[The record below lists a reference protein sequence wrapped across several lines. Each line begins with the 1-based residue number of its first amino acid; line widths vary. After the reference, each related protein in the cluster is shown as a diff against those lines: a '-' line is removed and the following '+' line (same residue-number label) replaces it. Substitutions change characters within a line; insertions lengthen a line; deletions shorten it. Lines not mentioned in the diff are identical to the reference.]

1 MASNMTNFPQEKF
14 ASIAEYVEGY
24 AKVLREGLDSVD
36 RIALD
41 SVFQS
46 LRDTYRHRR
55 TVWVCGNGGS
65 ASISDHFSCD
75 HLKGAR
81 TNTPLR
87 PRVLSLSSNT
97 ALLTAIG
104 NDFSFDR
111 IFEYQLASVAASG
124 DVLVAVSSSG
134 NSPNI
139 LRAVEAAKSLG
150 LKTIGFVGFDG
161 GKLAQTADLV
171 LHVRVA
177 NYGAVEDA
185 HQALMH
191 VLAQFIRLSELDAG
205 VAPGSVKF

>member
-1 MASNMTNFPQEKF
+1 MTTFPQDKIP
-14 ASIAEYVEGY
+14 SVAEYLDAY

-36 RIALD
+36 RNALEL
-41 SVFQS
+41 VFQA
-46 LRDTYRHRR
+46 LTDAYRHRR

-81 TNTPLR
+81 TNTAMR

-104 NDFSFDR
+104 NDLSFER
-111 IFEYQLASVAASG
+111 IFEYQLASVATAG

-139 LRAVEAAKSLG
+139 LRAVETAQSLG

-161 GKLAQTADLV
+161 GKLSRAADLV
-171 LHVRVA
+171 LHARVA

-191 VLAQFIRLSELDAG
+191 VLAQFIRLSELEAG
-205 VAPGSVKF
+205 TAPGSLKF